1 MLDRSLHPIWAGV
14 VVIRLT
20 WYAALLYSALMNRR
34 TWITMST
41 GCLAAALIG
50 DRPTASSLPSMF
62 DAPTAPREAK
72 DAFDHILLGA
82 SDLEAGI
89 RWVEQRTG
97 VRAKFGGNHPG
108 RGTRN
113 ALLSLGTR
121 HYLEIIAPDP
131 AQANVSDERGLRQL
145 LSPRIIQ
152 WAIHTEDIAAMR
164 RMAEAAGIKTF
175 GPQPGSR
182 QRPDG
187 KMLRW
192 QVLGIEQTT
201 PLVPFF
207 IQWEPGS
214 LHPSSDSPALGTAK
228 SLNFETPQPEELARI
243 LRGVAIE
250 AEIRKS
256 DLPRIVLAVQTA
268 RGEIEMS

>member
-1 MLDRSLHPIWAGV
+1 
-14 VVIRLT
+14 
-20 WYAALLYSALMNRR
+20 MNRR
-34 TWITMST
+34 KWITMSA
-41 GCLAAALIG
+41 GCLAALVH
-50 DRPTASSLPSMF
+50 DRVAASSLSTMF
-62 DAPTAPREAK
+62 DAPLRDAK

-82 SDLEAGI
+82 PDLEAGI
-89 RWVEQRTG
+89 RWVEERTG

-131 AQANVSDERGLRQL
+131 AQANAPDERGLRQL
-145 LSPRIIQ
+145 SSPHIIQ
-152 WAIHTEDIAAMR
+152 WAIHTEDIAAAKR
-164 RMAEAAGIKTF
+164 VAESAGVKTI

-207 IQWEPGS
+207 IQWELGS
-214 LHPSSDSPALGTAK
+214 PHPSSDSPQLGTAK
-228 SLNFETPQPEELARI
+228 SLRFETPQPDELRRI
-243 LRGVAIE
+243 LHGAAIE
-250 AEIRKS
+250 ADIRKS
-256 DLPRIVLAVQTA
+256 NLPRIVLAVQTA
-268 RGEIEMS
+268 RGEIEMR